1 MRTHTGSKRADGEF
15 GGGSLCGAKLCR
27 SQSHPLRQNYKH
39 SVARGQIS
47 VRVAPHGLSVVV
59 DPVFDGQ
66 TTKWKK
72 VGFVVGDQCYA
83 QCHGMRG
90 DEPI

>member
-1 MRTHTGSKRADGEF
+1 MGGVVDNSNPRPHQNSIYFDLSK
-15 GGGSLCGAKLCR
+15 LAKR
-27 SQSHPLRQNYKH
+27 PLLGRQNYKH

-47 VRVAPHGLSVVV
+47 MRGAPHGLSVVV

-90 DEPI
+90 DELI

>member
-1 MRTHTGSKRADGEF
+1 MASSVEAHFAEQSYA
-15 GGGSLCGAKLCR
+15 GAN
-27 SQSHPLRQNYKH
+27 PTLRQNYKH

-47 VRVAPHGLSVVV
+47 MLGAQHGLSVVV
-59 DPVFDGQ
+59 DPVLDGQ
-66 TTKWKK
+66 TIEWKK

-90 DEPI
+90 DELI